1 MRKLLRSLH
10 WLEDSVLIS
19 VLLATVLLAG
29 VDIIARAVFESG
41 VIWIPP
47 TLRVL
52 VLWLGLLGALLA
64 TRTREHIAVDVVGR
78 LAPPR
83 VRDLINAIT
92 TLFAAVIC
100 ALLAWH
106 SERFVELAYEMGD
119 VAFARVP
126 AWPLQII
133 IPISFALMALR
144 FFFQSGY
151 SLFKFTRREPV

>member
-1 MRKLLRSLH
+1 MHKLLRSLH
-10 WLEDSVLIS
+10 WLEDGLLVA
-19 VLLATVLLAG
+19 VLLTTVLLAG
-29 VDIIARAVFESG
+29 IDIIARAVFESG

-52 VLWLGLLGALLA
+52 VLWLGLLGAMLA
-64 TRTREHIAVDVVGR
+64 TRTHEHIAVDVVGR

-83 VRDLINAIT
+83 LRNLINAIT

-133 IPISFALMALR
+133 IPVSFALMALR
-144 FFFQSGY
+144 FFFQSGH
-151 SLFKFTRREPV
+151 SLFKFARREPV

>member
-106 SERFVELAYEMGD
+106 SERFVELAD
-119 VAFARVP
+119 RKSVV
-126 AWPLQII
+126 
-133 IPISFALMALR
+133 
-144 FFFQSGY
+144 
-151 SLFKFTRREPV
+151 